1 MDKRIVQNT
10 LNFLLS
16 DRMTFKGSDTLP
28 LVEIVR
34 ELQQELDHGTETNPQ
49 SGPPETTG

>member
-1 MDKRIVQNT
+1 MTPRIAQNT

-28 LVEIVR
+28 LVEIIR
-34 ELQQELDHGTETNPQ
+34 ELQQELNNGATTDPQ
-49 SGPPETTG
+49 GGPAEAED